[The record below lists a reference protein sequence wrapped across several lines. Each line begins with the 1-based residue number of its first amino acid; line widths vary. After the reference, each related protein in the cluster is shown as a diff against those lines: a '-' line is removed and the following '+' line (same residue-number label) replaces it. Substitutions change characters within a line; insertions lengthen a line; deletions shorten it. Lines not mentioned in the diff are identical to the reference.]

1 MAKPMNLLY
10 ISHYFPPEVN
20 APAAR
25 VSEMGSRWTRKGARV
40 TVLTGFPN
48 HPNGV
53 IPKEYRGKIRQ
64 VEAYNGIKVIR
75 TWMYAAPNKGF
86 LKRITNYLSFMVS
99 SVLLGAGKV
108 GKPDVLI
115 ATSPQF
121 FVGLSGYLLSR
132 IKGCKFVFEIRDLWP
147 EEIVA
152 VGAIKSKWI
161 ISFLESIEMFLYRKA
176 DLIVAVAQGT
186 IDTLVNRGVPL
197 EKMLLIPN
205 GVSMELF
212 VSENRGADIRSKLG
226 FQDKIVVSYIG
237 THGMAHRLDTVLKAA
252 ELLKSTNPNIQFMFV
267 GDGAE
272 KSHLIDMANSLG
284 LSNVTF
290 HDQVSRDWIAAYYQ
304 ASDICLVPLRA
315 ADLFTR
321 NIPSKIYEIMASRR
335 PIIISTNGESR
346 EMVESSGAGVGVTP
360 EDHTE
365 LANAIQ
371 EMSKDPGQREK
382 MGFNGYSFAWANC
395 SRTRWA
401 DNYLEALNCLVGGR
415 TLSLTQ
421 PEPLPGKAIRGK
433 KDREN
438 SQASVS

>member
-48 HPNGV
+48 HPNGI
-53 IPKEYRGKIRQ
+53 IPKEYRGKFRQ
-64 VEAYNGIKVIR
+64 VEAFDGIKVVR

-86 LKRITNYLSFMVS
+86 LKRITNYLSFMAS
-99 SVLLGAGKV
+99 SVLLGARKV

-121 FVGLSGYLLSR
+121 FVGLSGYVLSR
-132 IKGCKFVFEIRDLWP
+132 IKRCKFVFEIRDLWP

-152 VGAIKSKWI
+152 VGAIRNKWI

-186 IDTLVNRGVPL
+186 IDTLIKRGVPA

-212 VSENRGADIRSKLG
+212 VSENRGADVRRKLSY
-226 FQDKIVVSYIG
+226 QDKIVVSYVG
-237 THGMAHRLDTVLKAA
+237 THGMAHRLDTVLQAA
-252 ELLKSTNPNIQFMFV
+252 ELLKSTSPNIQFLFV

-272 KSHLIDMANSLG
+272 KSHLIEMAKTLG
-284 LSNVTF
+284 LTNVSF

-346 EMVESSGAGVGVTP
+346 KMVESSGAGIGVTP
-360 EDHTE
+360 EDCAE
-365 LANAIQ
+365 LADAIR
-371 EMSKDPGQREK
+371 EMSKDPEQREK
-382 MGFNGYSFAWANC
+382 MGLNGYSFAWANC

-401 DNYLEALNCLVGGR
+401 DTYLDALNCLVGGR
-415 TLSLTQ
+415 TPTPSQ
-421 PEPLPGKAIRGK
+421 PEPQPEKAIRGRK
-433 KDREN
+433 ERESN
-438 SQASVS
+438 PASMG